1 MLGRLYSWGLVLCLA
16 VGIALL
22 FLAGPAALVA
32 APTAEEKAEIHAV
45 SELMAK
51 AGKLFTE
58 NNFQEAGKVVNE
70 AQTRLAKLAEDA
82 DPATIGQ
89 LHPIHE
95 RVERAHALLK
105 GKGIDLPSVQ
115 PLVAGK
121 TKKKTAAKPAPDKSA
136 PDKTTSVKTSPA
148 KAPPARAAA
157 AKGGAMAAVSF
168 VKDVAPILNNHCG
181 GCHIRAAK
189 GAFSMNTYDMLM
201 KGPQKSGKVIFPGD
215 TKSSVL
221 IEKIVEKEMPPNGKG
236 MPAAELAT
244 LQKWVQQGAKFD
256 GKDSAAQV
264 TTYIAAS
271 TNATRGAPVATV
283 QQATGKETVSFAKDI
298 APIFVEHCVG
308 CHGQQQPRNNFN
320 LSTITALFKGGD
332 RGEPVLPGKSADSLI
347 IKKLK
352 GTAEGVRMPQ
362 RAAALPESQIAKIEK
377 WIDEGA
383 KFDAPDPNQQLA
395 EVASIAKAR
404 AATHDQLS
412 KDRAKLAEDN
422 WRLGM
427 PGTTPSKFE
436 SANFLVIGNVG
447 ENTLADIAKRAEA
460 AAPKVAEVF
469 KAPRDQP
476 LVKGRVTLFVFGERY
491 DYGEFG
497 KMVEKHDLPLTSRGH
512 YRFSIVDAYGVVL
525 TPKTNEYDLDTLIAQ
540 QLAAVY
546 VASLGKGVPHW
557 FAEGCGRVVA
567 SRMAPASDRR
577 VGQWDDELSGL
588 VGSSGK
594 ADDFLSGKMPPESAD
609 ICAASFAKFLM
620 GERQFVNLMDALRK
634 GADFKKAFGDA
645 MGGPPEKVAA
655 VWIRNPPKMGRGG
668 RKK

>member
-1 MLGRLYSWGLVLCLA
+1 MLGRLNSWGLVLCLA
-16 VGIALL
+16 
-22 FLAGPAALVA
+22 AGVALVLMA
-32 APTAEEKAEIHAV
+32 AAAAQDKAEIQAV

-58 NNFQEAGKVVNE
+58 SNFKEAGELVKEV
-70 AQTRLAKLAEDA
+70 QTRLAKLAEEA
-82 DPATIGQ
+82 DQATIAQ
-89 LHPIHE
+89 LNPIHE
-95 RVERAHALLK
+95 RLERAHALLK
-105 GKGIDLPSVQ
+105 GKGVELPTVQ
-115 PLVAGK
+115 PLVAAKAKGK
-121 TKKKTAAKPAPDKSA
+121 KVTKTAPDKPA
-136 PDKTTSVKTSPA
+136 TKATVKTEPA
-148 KAPPARAAA
+148 KTNPAKTATAKG
-157 AKGGAMAAVSF
+157 AKGGGMAAVSF
-168 VKDVAPILNNHCG
+168 VNEVAPILNNRCG
-181 GCHIRAAK
+181 GCHIQAAK
-189 GAFSMNTYDMLM
+189 GAFSMNTYDMLI
-201 KGPQKSGKVIFPGD
+201 KGPQKGGKVIFPGD
-215 TKSSVL
+215 TKSSML
-221 IEKIVEKEMPPNGKG
+221 IEKIVEKEMPPNGTG
-236 MPAAELAT
+236 IPAAELTT
-244 LQKWVQQGAKFD
+244 LQKWVEQGAKFD
-256 GKDSAAQV
+256 GKDPAAQV

-271 TNATRGAPVATV
+271 TSATRGAPVATV
-283 QQATGKETVSFAKDI
+283 QQATGKETVSFAKDV
-298 APIFVEHCVG
+298 APIFVEYCVG

-352 GTAEGVRMPQ
+352 GTAEGMRMPQ
-362 RAAALPESQIAKIEK
+362 RAAALPETTIAKIEK

-383 KFDAPDPNQQLA
+383 KFDAPDPNQQLV

-404 AATHDQLS
+404 AATHEQLS
-412 KDRAKLAEDN
+412 KDRAKLAEEN

-436 SANFLVIGNVG
+436 SANFLVMGSVG

-460 AAPKVAEVF
+460 VAPKVADVF

-525 TPKTNEYDLDTLIAQ
+525 TPKSGDYDLDTLIAQ

-567 SRMAPASDRR
+567 ARMAPASDRR

-609 ICAASFAKFLM
+609 ICAASFAKYLM

-634 GADFKKAFGDA
+634 GADFKKAFGDT
-645 MGGPPEKVAA
+645 MGGTPEKVAA